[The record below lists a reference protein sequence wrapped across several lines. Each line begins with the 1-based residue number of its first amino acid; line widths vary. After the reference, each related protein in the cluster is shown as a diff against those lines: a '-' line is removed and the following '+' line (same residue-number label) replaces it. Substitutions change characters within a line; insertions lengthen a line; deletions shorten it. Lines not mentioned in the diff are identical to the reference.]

1 MSPTCSIGTL
11 PDHWAPST
19 GLSST
24 EIRQESFERDWALL
38 DQLEQREHNR
48 DRKERA
54 MFSDGWGDTDR
65 TFYLA
70 LNDPSKHDDVSSKI
84 MGKGENDFEVIE

>member
-1 MSPTCSIGTL
+1 
-11 PDHWAPST
+11 
-19 GLSST
+19 
-24 EIRQESFERDWALL
+24 
-38 DQLEQREHNR
+38 
-48 DRKERA
+48 

-70 LNDPSKHDDVSSKI
+70 LNDPFKHDDVSSKI

>member
-1 MSPTCSIGTL
+1 
-11 PDHWAPST
+11 
-19 GLSST
+19 
-24 EIRQESFERDWALL
+24 
-38 DQLEQREHNR
+38 
-48 DRKERA
+48 

-70 LNDPSKHDDVSSKI
+70 LNDPSKHHDDDVSSKI